1 MLAHVLASARELAPA
16 RITVVVGHG
25 ADRVKQAF
33 GGQEGLHFALQQPQQ
48 GTGHA
53 VQQAVPLLLE
63 GDGKDDVTLVLY
75 GDVPLVQ
82 PDTLRRLLAAR
93 GDGAAVLTEVLDDST
108 GYGRIVR
115 DAAGQVCR
123 IVEHKDA
130 SEAERAIKEVNT
142 GILAAPTARLKD
154 WLSRID
160 NNNAQGE
167 YYLTDVIGLAVT
179 DGVPVGAA
187 QPAASWETLGVNS
200 RVQQAE
206 LERRWQAEQA
216 RRQLEA
222 GVTLADP
229 ARFDLRGTLR
239 CGRDVF
245 IDVGCVFEGEVT
257 LADGVRVG
265 PHCVLRDV
273 SVGAGT
279 QIEAYSHLQDAQV
292 GRDARVGYARL
303 RPGAELGD
311 RSHVG
316 NFVEIK
322 KSVLGADSK
331 ANHLAY
337 IGDAEIGA
345 RVNVGAGTITCN
357 YDGVNKHRTVIEDD
371 AFIGSDTQ
379 LVAPVRVGQG
389 ATLGA
394 GTTLTRD
401 APAGKLTVSRAKQ
414 LTVEGWQRPTKS
426 RDHRGADRHAGR
438 FAAGRPAGA
447 RRYWA
452 AATVMTGISLS
463 VLDTTIA
470 NVALPTI
477 AADLQSSPAQAVWV
491 VNAYNLAVVTMLLPL
506 SALAERIGFRR
517 MFTFGLVLFTLASLG
532 CALAGTLVQ
541 LTLARVFQGVGA
553 ATLMCLFGGLV
564 RNIYPL
570 KMLGRGI
577 SINATTVAVM
587 SVLGPTIGSA
597 ILSVA
602 PWPWIFAVNL
612 PVCVLA
618 MLGLRHL
625 PEVPRNNVAFDGIS
639 ALLSMATLGVFISGV
654 DMMGADLLRG
664 IGLVAIAAVLG
675 IVLMRRASPDRAAGA
690 GGPAAHPPAGL
701 CRGRVR
707 LHLRRADGVLR
718 VAALLFP
725 AGAGPA
731 VPGSRHADGRL
742 AGRHGAGRAVGGP
755 AVRPLFARDHERHR
769 RRHHGGWHAV
779 AGAAARMCPMPP
791 FWRACSWRA
800 WASASSRRRTTAPCC
815 LPRRARA
822 PPAACKPLPGC
833 SARASAPPWSPSPS
847 A

>member
-1 MLAHVLASARELAPA
+1 MLNVVILAAGLGKRMQSDLPKVLHTLAGKPMLAHVLASARELAPA

-63 GDGKDDVTLVLY
+63 GDSKDDVTLVLY

-292 GRDARVGYARL
+292 GRDARVGL
-303 RPGAELGD
+303 CP
-311 RSHVG
+311 
-316 NFVEIK
+316 
-322 KSVLGADSK
+322 
-331 ANHLAY
+331 
-337 IGDAEIGA
+337 
-345 RVNVGAGTITCN
+345 
-357 YDGVNKHRTVIEDD
+357 
-371 AFIGSDTQ
+371 
-379 LVAPVRVGQG
+379 
-389 ATLGA
+389 
-394 GTTLTRD
+394 
-401 APAGKLTVSRAKQ
+401 PASWR
-414 LTVEGWQRPTKS
+414 R
-426 RDHRGADRHAGR
+426 AGR
-438 FAAGRPAGA
+438 PQPRRQLRRDQEERAGRRQQGQSPGLHRRRRDRRARERGRGHHHLQLRRRQQAPHRDRGRRLHRLGHAAGR
-447 RRYWA
+447 
-452 AATVMTGISLS
+452 
-463 VLDTTIA
+463 
-470 NVALPTI
+470 
-477 AADLQSSPAQAVWV
+477 
-491 VNAYNLAVVTMLLPL
+491 
-506 SALAERIGFRR
+506 
-517 MFTFGLVLFTLASLG
+517 
-532 CALAGTLVQ
+532 
-541 LTLARVFQGVGA
+541 
-553 ATLMCLFGGLV
+553 
-564 RNIYPL
+564 
-570 KMLGRGI
+570 
-577 SINATTVAVM
+577 
-587 SVLGPTIGSA
+587 
-597 ILSVA
+597 
-602 PWPWIFAVNL
+602 
-612 PVCVLA
+612 
-618 MLGLRHL
+618 
-625 PEVPRNNVAFDGIS
+625 
-639 ALLSMATLGVFISGV
+639 
-654 DMMGADLLRG
+654 
-664 IGLVAIAAVLG
+664 
-675 IVLMRRASPDRAAGA
+675 AGA
-690 GGPAAHPPAGL
+690 GG
-701 CRGRVR
+701 
-707 LHLRRADGVLR
+707 
-718 VAALLFP
+718 
-725 AGAGPA
+725 
-731 VPGSRHADGRL
+731 
-742 AGRHGAGRAVGGP
+742 
-755 AVRPLFARDHERHR
+755 
-769 RRHHGGWHAV
+769 
-779 AGAAARMCPMPP
+779 
-791 FWRACSWRA
+791 
-800 WASASSRRRTTAPCC
+800 
-815 LPRRARA
+815 ARA
-822 PPAACKPLPGC
+822 PRWAPAP
-833 SARASAPPWSPSPS
+833 R
-847 A
+847 